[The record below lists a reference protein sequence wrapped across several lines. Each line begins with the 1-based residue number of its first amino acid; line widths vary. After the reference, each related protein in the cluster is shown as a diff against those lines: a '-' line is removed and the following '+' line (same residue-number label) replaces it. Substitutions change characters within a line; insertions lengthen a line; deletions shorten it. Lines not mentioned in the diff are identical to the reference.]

1 MVNILK
7 AFNDEL
13 VDFLKLNIQFN
24 RKYNKY
30 VFKGNWTSE
39 INEAYFDK
47 RIEKLKTLLYDQ
59 LRVGKRN
66 DLFLNQTLSLIR
78 ARFDFFHEYDYS
90 DFSFLKESRTIIPK
104 NHTSLDHPPK
114 EKFNYDFFL
123 NNPTDNYLES
133 EEYANLDQENTSK
146 YLHLVEVFHNNDATE
161 IKFEEHKLM
170 YCIIMFQEKV
180 FELQNFIENL
190 QEDHEMIDF
199 GKTDFNKEVVNSNQL
214 NNETI
219 LLSINNLEEKIGNNN
234 KKLEK
239 LMQNKK
245 VTNQEA
251 SKKVKCKINL
261 NKISVAEFV
270 AFLIKDGT
278 VFLDENNTKN
288 NKVQMQNFFQDHFTY
303 QALNKA
309 QADITKLNR
318 EIADTHFEDKKK
330 YNAYIDKLISILQS
344 KKMVVK

>member
-13 VDFLKLNIQFN
+13 VDFLKLNIHFN

-39 INEAYFDK
+39 INEAYFEQ

-78 ARFDFFHEYDYS
+78 ERFDFFHEYDYS

-104 NHTSLDHPPK
+104 NHTSLDLPPK

-133 EEYANLDQENTSK
+133 EEYGNLDQENTSK
-146 YLHLVEVFHNNDATE
+146 YLHLVEVFHKNDATE

-190 QEDHEMIDF
+190 LEDHEMIDF
-199 GKTDFNKEVVNSNQL
+199 NYIKEN
-214 NNETI
+214 
-219 LLSINNLEEKIGNNN
+219 NNLPAEAMGKITENNI
-234 KKLEK
+234 
-239 LMQNKK
+239 
-245 VTNQEA
+245 
-251 SKKVKCKINL
+251 KCKIDL
-261 NKISVAEFV
+261 NKKSVAEIV
-270 AFLIKDGT
+270 AFLMIEGVIFIDKIN
-278 VFLDENNTKN
+278 EKN
-288 NKVQMQNFFQDHFTY
+288 NKIEIQKFIEENFTY
-303 QALNKA
+303 KALNKE
-309 QADITKLNR
+309 QTEIKSLNR
-318 EIADTHFEDKKK
+318 EIAEIHFEQKDN
-330 YNAYIDKLISILQS
+330 YNAFIDKLIKILES
-344 KKMVVK
+344 KKKA